1 MHNVSTVVNGNKLVI
16 TIDISKETIKQAPP
30 SSTGRTKLVAST
42 AGAMPI
48 ANTGAS
54 LSLALNLMAK

>member
-1 MHNVSTVVNGNKLVI
+1 MHNVTTVVSGNKLVI
-16 TIDISKETIKQAPP
+16 TIDISKDAIAKAPP

-48 ANTGAS
+48 ANTGAP